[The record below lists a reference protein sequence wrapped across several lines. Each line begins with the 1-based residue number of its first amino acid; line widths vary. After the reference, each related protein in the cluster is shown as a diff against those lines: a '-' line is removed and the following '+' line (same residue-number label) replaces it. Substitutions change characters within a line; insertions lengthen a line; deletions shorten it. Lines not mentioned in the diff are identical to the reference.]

1 MGGCARSRIGCGG
14 RRDQHRNG
22 PPRSDRRLDDRLD
35 GRRGGRLD
43 SRWTGRHGDRQAGR
57 WGSRAAVG
65 RLPRLLLGC
74 VLAVCLQCGHDAGLG
89 PEQAWQRAQQAAGRP
104 DLAAGFV
111 EWQGL
116 DPGSPQ
122 GQKAQGRLAQAA
134 AQYRQALQLLQSG
147 QPGAREA
154 LRRGKALAPM
164 DPQLFLPLARALRAQ
179 ENDDLAAQFYRG
191 FLRHLPTSPDA
202 VTARAELEQLE
213 RDRAPQPDDPALS
226 QGGLRFTPLGLGL
239 LVALSVAGLAI
250 GLFLARNRRGQGL
263 AAIMQQH
270 PELQPALAYAL
281 GTLRHELLKH
291 RIGTATQLQARS
303 APLSDDDL
311 RFLCRQ
317 LYGGGEGERE
327 GRGDQAVGKGLRDA
341 WDDHVR
347 RVARVVGCAPAQL
360 LREPGFARAQQA
372 ITQLL
377 RCEPAVRR
385 GQRSVLRRVA
395 GAEATLRSFDAQL
408 ATLLA
413 RMQRTEL
420 SVELFQQ
427 ALSAV
432 QSEAAV
438 ADVVLDDLQLVA
450 PQGDLRIVVAVY
462 QTDML
467 LVLRNLLRNALRALS
482 NSPPPRRLA
491 VDVLSELL
499 PTGEELVRLRVHDS
513 ALGSI
518 PEDRLRGTAAQPQG
532 PRGLDLVRMT
542 VQVYGGSLAVEKGLP
557 GYRKCVV
564 VRLFRLLDDEPNDV
578 SNNASNDAS
587 SDTSNDTSNGASL
600 DESKDA
606 AGESVGRTA
615 SREGP
620 VAAVDSPA
628 AGRTRDRHA

>member
-1 MGGCARSRIGCGG
+1 M
-14 RRDQHRNG
+14 
-22 PPRSDRRLDDRLD
+22 
-35 GRRGGRLD
+35 
-43 SRWTGRHGDRQAGR
+43 
-57 WGSRAAVG
+57 
-65 RLPRLLLGC
+65 
-74 VLAVCLQCGHDAGLG
+74 LAVCVQCGRDAGSG
-89 PEQAWQRAQQAAGRP
+89 PEQAWQRAQQAANRP
-104 DLAAGFV
+104 ELAAGFV
-111 EWQGL
+111 DWQGL
-116 DPGSPQ
+116 DPSSPQ

-202 VTARAELEQLE
+202 ATARAELEQLE
-213 RDRAPQPDDPALS
+213 RDRAPQPDDPSLS
-226 QGGLRFTPLGLGL
+226 QGGFRFTARGVGL
-239 LVALSVAGLAI
+239 LVALTATGLAI
-250 GLFLARNRRGQGL
+250 GLFLARNRRGQSL
-263 AAIMQQH
+263 AAVMQQH

-291 RIGTATQLQARS
+291 RIGTATQLQARA
-303 APLSDDDL
+303 APLSDEDL

-317 LYGGGEGERE
+317 LYGDGERDGPGE
-327 GRGDQAVGKGLRDA
+327 ALAGRGLREA

-347 RVARVVGCAPAQL
+347 RVAWIVGCPPAQL
-360 LREPGFARAQQA
+360 LREPDFARAQRA

-377 RCEPAVRR
+377 HCEPALRR
-385 GQRSVLRRVA
+385 GQRSALRRVA

-408 ATLLA
+408 STLLA

-467 LVLRNLLRNALRALS
+467 LVLRNLLRNALRVLS

-513 ALGSI
+513 ALGAI
-518 PEDRLRGTAAQPQG
+518 PEDRLRGTAVQPQG

-542 VQVYGGSLAVEKGLP
+542 VQVYGGSLAVESGLP

-564 VRLFRLLDDEPNDV
+564 VRLFRLLDDELPEVLGDESSDGSSNESNDK
-578 SNNASNDAS
+578 SNDAS
-587 SDTSNDTSNGASL
+587 PDRSNDAS
-600 DESKDA
+600 
-606 AGESVGRTA
+606 GEALGRTA

-620 VAAVDSPA
+620 VAVVDA
-628 AGRTRDRHA
+628 AADGGTRDRHA